1 MNITLNDTI
10 VTNKLSR
17 SEAKQALLKICNG
30 EFNRSQIAAFITIFL
45 IRPIAAEEL
54 SGFRDALLE
63 AGDKIDLSTY
73 KPMDICGTG
82 GDNKNTFN
90 ISTLAAFIVAGAGIP
105 VAKHGNYSVSSVC
118 GSSDL
123 LQYFGYQFSHSPAVI
138 RKEIETAGISFLH
151 APLFQKGLAHVSEVR
166 KELKVKTFFN
176 MLGPLINP
184 SSPTVQVLGVF
195 DTALTKLYDHILR
208 QTNINY
214 TVIHSEDGYDEI
226 SLTGN
231 CKLISR
237 DDNKIMTPDELNCKK
252 IHPDA
257 IKGGRNVEESAKIFT
272 KILQANGTKEQQDV
286 VIINAAIAIRCY
298 YPDYSLKN
306 CISMASDSLSS
317 KKALQCFKTLTQ
329 N

>member
-1 MNITLNDTI
+1 MSITLNNLLEVNNLT
-10 VTNKLSR
+10 R

-45 IRPIAAEEL
+45 IRPINAEEL

-138 RKEIETAGISFLH
+138 RKEIENAGISFLH
-151 APLFQKGLAHVSEVR
+151 APLFQKGLAHVKEIR

-184 SSPTVQVLGVF
+184 SSPTVQVLGVY
-195 DTALTKLYDHILR
+195 DCTLAQLYDNILR

-231 CKLISR
+231 CNMISR
-237 DDNKIMTPDELNCKK
+237 EDNKTMTPDQFNCKK
-252 IHPDA
+252 IHPA
-257 IKGGRNVEESAKIFT
+257 ALQGGKDIADSAKIFYN
-272 KILQANGTKEQQDV
+272 ILQANGTQKQHDV
-286 VIINAAIAIRCY
+286 VIINAAVAIQCY
-298 YPDYSLKN
+298 YPDYSLHD
-306 CISMASDSLSS
+306 CILMATESLHS
-317 KKALQCFKTLTQ
+317 KKALQCFKTLIQ
-329 N
+329 H